1 MSEKRVVVTYVLIGL
16 LLSTLVS
23 FVIYS
28 LVNQNEAQVNIN
40 HLNAVLVMSWSRETE
55 MAASF
60 FERATTNIDAN
71 DGLTLV
77 EIGYFTIGYVEGG
90 EREPL
95 GSLASGCIFMENYLS
110 AYRTGAPTDVH
121 ALSTNATQM
130 FGVLVQKMR
139 FVTHMTYSTL
149 EFDVENHVNTDQRA
163 RAVQLFYQNDLSN
176 AIITGCNDIKNYSK
190 QMGDLNPK
198 FV

>member
-28 LVNQNEAQVNIN
+28 LANQNEAQVNIN

-149 EFDVENHVNTDQRA
+149 EFDVENHVNTDH
-163 RAVQLFYQNDLSN
+163 VQLFYQNDLSN

>member
-28 LVNQNEAQVNIN
+28 LVNQNEAQAKIN
-40 HLNAVLVMSWSRETE
+40 HLNALLAMSSSRETE
-55 MAASF
+55 MTASF

-121 ALSTNATQM
+121 ALGTNATQM

-149 EFDVENHVNTDQRA
+149 EFDVENHVNTDH
-163 RAVQLFYQNDLSN
+163 VQLFYQNDLSN